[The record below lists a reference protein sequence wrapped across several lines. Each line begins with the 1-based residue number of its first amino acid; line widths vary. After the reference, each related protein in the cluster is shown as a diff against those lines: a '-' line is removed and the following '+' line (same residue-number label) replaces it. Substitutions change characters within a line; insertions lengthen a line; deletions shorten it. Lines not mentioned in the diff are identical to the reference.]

1 MTRYV
6 IDKKIIKLLS
16 ISIWTI
22 GLLCFLAISFSY
34 LLGAFDF
41 VFKFLASLVSDTVPS
56 TRSSQNAKLAFS
68 NLFPIMVFCL
78 LGQFILFALPSFLT
92 GSREAI
98 TYYNSREEHYI
109 KALSGRIDLAKQIT
123 TASEH
128 LERLETN
135 ILSCQA
141 MLTHLKRDTK
151 VLCEAVDTT
160 RESLPAS
167 YRKKAPEDDKGDF

>member
-6 IDKKIIKLLS
+6 LDKKIIKLLS
-16 ISIWTI
+16 IGIWTI
-22 GLLCFLAISFSY
+22 GLLGFLAISFPY

-41 VFKFLASLVSDTVPS
+41 VFKFLSSFVSDTGPS
-56 TRSSQNAKLAFS
+56 KQSVQNAKLAFS
-68 NLFPIMVFCL
+68 KLFPIMTLCL

-98 TYYNSREEHYI
+98 TYYNSREEHYV

-123 TASEH
+123 NASEH

-151 VLCEAVDTT
+151 VLCEAVDIT

-167 YRKKAPEDDKGDF
+167 YRKDPPEDDKGDF